1 MADSELKLEGSLTV
15 EDMDSIINPPN
26 KSVGAPDRRKGL
38 GIDPYTN
45 PLNKYT
51 PSEIQQ
57 ALPLSDNPTVSEMD
71 DVIEGNKLPVGH
83 PDNPITDYQK
93 YLEMKLNRG
102 QDMYPLA
109 GLGAKVLTGM
119 SEEDYN
125 KARKELDKPSRD
137 AAITDFEAGMQKT
150 LPLGYLNPGRFM
162 GELTEYMPM
171 LGGSWAASTAGAAT
185 GAGAGALKGAI
196 VGSAVPGPG
205 TAAGAGVGALTE
217 ATIGRST
224 AAYSHMFYLTYGT
237 TLADHLRD
245 GIPYEDAK
253 KSALASALAMAQLE
267 VIGIGAATKTLQG
280 FAKVGVGNPAKFY
293 KNAMKQFTESLKTD
307 EVKTALAKQMANML
321 QGVDKKLLK
330 ELVGNVALG
339 ATFQG
344 GVQLAQDLINNGIK
358 MLTAYAK
365 NVDIDYA
372 HWGEQMRD
380 DVFRAATFG
389 FASGGLGHGLS
400 AAKKRLTFNQILSR
414 AAKLAEKKLQDSQAK
429 HAEAEMKRRME
440 EANIIDVE
448 EVVQNNTPSSS
459 GEITQR
465 KETPAHVEQKPAVIP
480 EVVEVFEKQHATY
493 DALSKDLA
501 TMPGKPTYEATISKF
516 VKAMD
521 FDTPKAL
528 AGEEIKQ
535 TLFRR
540 LENARRSGGLLKYMF
555 DWNTAVI
562 TLLQRNKK
570 DAVVNEMV
578 KELRMIDAIEDTLA
592 LTRKAREHAEKVIT
606 DTAFGGDANKY
617 TDYVYKAKT
626 TWHTINYKDQDGV
639 HQSARL
645 TTGEVLQ
652 LLGYMRDPDAR
663 PALVNKNKI
672 TFSYPD
678 KWGTDLEHVP
688 YEMAVK
694 AYQKAKLSHTDL
706 NAYLE
711 KTGDAPNQ
719 INTRN
724 MLKDVK
730 TQGGHLTKG
739 DWAEIT
745 KPPENLN
752 STEHALK
759 QAVGPLGERVVD
771 ALGKVYAGQFG
782 ELAKAFKAEY
792 GVDLK
797 AAKNY
802 YGFLWRDVSSTA
814 SPEEVFMEMMFDR
827 AKLKPKQVE
836 SRTNN
841 DVRLRVSDAFQNMES
856 YFETTRSFM
865 GKRVQAHKLRT
876 VFGNAEVRNIIEER
890 FGNKYMQVLDSHI
903 EDFIHGDVR
912 LNSATDQFYG
922 KLAKNFYPV
931 YLSGTDQM
939 LKQLTATILPL
950 SQGVNIFEYQEYITD
965 FWHNPGE
972 AFKYMHDNS
981 ELVRQRGDLLNREL
995 REAKLQVR
1003 ERGLFKGKLID
1014 KHSSLQDLALSGLR
1028 TGDVLSF
1035 VQAAYIMARK
1045 KQSQGMTPKAAAKEG
1060 GKLANDFMGSGTIDA
1075 LGAFNRRKG
1084 LERLAS
1090 LATAPAN
1097 ALVAQLIR
1105 KVQRI
1110 KPTKEGVRNAA
1121 GFGVAVT
1128 TILASEMLF
1137 NTIGKSMQITLNS
1150 KDPEEVAKLQD
1161 QLATR
1166 AVTSG
1171 VFSAA
1176 GGMSIVNYLSGP
1188 MGTII
1193 KNWAFDSNSRVY
1205 KPELTG
1211 FSMLDDAVQTMK
1223 NAQVV
1228 ATDLMAIGEDEQF
1241 IKDKYTGAEREK
1253 RLKLLEEDRRAV
1265 LLSKPALTM
1274 LQTALE
1280 TYDMT
1285 APKSWGGGIGIS
1297 KLVPALRKLDEKVS
1311 LEDAR
1316 NEAIDLIQSLNDTY
1330 EIKQSDIHD
1339 IPNDDAPDDSE
1350 SSLRGY
1356 VRYP

>member
-1 MADSELKLEGSLTV
+1 MADSELKLEGALTID
-15 EDMDSIINPPN
+15 EIDSIITPTQKTP
-26 KSVGAPDRRKGL
+26 GAPDRRKGL
-38 GIDPYTN
+38 GVDPYTN

-51 PSEIQQ
+51 PTEIMQ
-57 ALPLSDNPTVSEMD
+57 ALPLSDEPTLQEID
-71 DVIEGNKLPVGH
+71 DVVNDKKLPIGH

-321 QGVDKKLLK
+321 RDVDKKLLK
-330 ELVGNVALG
+330 ELVGNAAHG
-339 ATFQG
+339 AWTQARI
-344 GVQLAQDLINNGIK
+344 QLAQDLINNGIK
-358 MLTAYAK
+358 MLTAYVK

-448 EVVQNNTPSSS
+448 EVTPGTALQVEPNSKKPKLVSEANE
-459 GEITQR
+459 GTKVTPFEPEIIGIF
-465 KETPAHVEQKPAVIP
+465 EQKYLNQDDFVKAID
-480 EVVEVFEKQHATY
+480 KMTN
-493 DALSKDLA
+493 
-501 TMPGKPTYEATISKF
+501 KPTYEATISKF

-782 ELAKAFKAEY
+782 ELAKDFKAEY

-876 VFGNAEVRNIIEER
+876 VFGDAEVRNIIEER

-939 LKQLTATILPL
+939 LKQLMASILPL
-950 SQGVNIFEYQEYITD
+950 SQGVNIFEYQEYLTD
-965 FWHNPGE
+965 YHSNIGE
-972 AFKYMHDNS
+972 NFKLMYDNS
-981 ELVRQRGDLLNREL
+981 ELVRQRGNLLNREL

-1014 KHSSLQDLALSGLR
+1014 KHTSLQELALSGL
-1028 TGDVLSF
+1028 TVGDQLAF
-1035 VQAAYIMARK
+1035 GEAAYIMARHL
-1045 KQSQGMTPKAAAKEG
+1045 QSKGMELKAAAKEG

-1097 ALVAQLIR
+1097 ALIAQLIR

-1137 NTIGKSMQITLNS
+1137 NTIGKAMQITLNS

-1311 LEDAR
+1311 LGDAG

-1330 EIKQSDIHD
+1330 EVKQSDIHD
-1339 IPNDDAPDDSE
+1339 IPNEDVPVE
-1350 SSLRGY
+1350 
-1356 VRYP
+1356 